1 MVHAHLP
8 VGNLDNVINNVV
20 NVGLG
25 KTFAQQGVSMSTE
38 NRFFGSEY
46 ADDDAFWEFV
56 NREFDQTAAGATL
69 EEMAAF
75 AFGGIDEAIQAYK
88 RRQAELRGVR
98 PSEDG
103 DETT

>member
-1 MVHAHLP
+1 
-8 VGNLDNVINNVV
+8 
-20 NVGLG
+20 
-25 KTFAQQGVSMSTE
+25 MSTE